1 MSKSMSKKEK
11 LKLRDLLI
19 KKVREGE
26 IECPLSK
33 KVGSCVNC
41 KYLRTCAS
49 KLKESEING

>member
-1 MSKSMSKKEK
+1 MAKKEE

-19 KKVREGE
+19 KKVKNGE